1 MFPAI
6 TGSGLSVTVTAR
18 SACALTVVVAVLE
31 LLAGVG
37 SVVAELVVTVS
48 LSTVPGATPAPTLTT
63 SVKTED
69 PGVRLAMVELTVPV
83 PPTAGVV
90 LDQPPGEVSETK
102 VVPDGSVSLSETEA
116 AALGPL
122 LVTVTV

>member
-1 MFPAI
+1 MPAM
-6 TGSGLSVTVTAR
+6 TGSALSVTVTAR
-18 SACALTVVVAVLE
+18 SACAVTVVVAVLE

-37 SVVAELVVTVS
+37 SVEAELMVAVS
-48 LSTVPGATPAPTLTT
+48 LKTVPCATEFPTWTTNVKIEGPGA
-63 SVKTED
+63 
-69 PGVRLAMVELTVPV
+69 RLVWVELTVPV

-102 VVPDGSVSLSETEA
+102 VVPAGSVSFSATEA
-116 AALGPL
+116 AELGPL